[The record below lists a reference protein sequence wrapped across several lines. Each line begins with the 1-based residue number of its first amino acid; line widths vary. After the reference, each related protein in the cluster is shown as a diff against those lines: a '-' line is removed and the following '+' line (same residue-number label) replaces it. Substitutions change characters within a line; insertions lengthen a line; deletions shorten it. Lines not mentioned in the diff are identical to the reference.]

1 MDKMFV
7 VRNFTTH
14 EFYGKY
20 KNMVEDITLAKFF
33 KYKSLAQR
41 TANRLT
47 AESATDNY
55 VVEAVG
61 LELLEIVS
69 M

>member
-20 KNMVEDITLAKFF
+20 KNMTEDITLAKFF

-41 TANRLT
+41 AANRLT
-47 AESATDNY
+47 AESTTDIY
-55 VVEAVG
+55 IVETVG
-61 LELLEIVS
+61 LELLGIVT